1 MWPAM
6 PSTASFIASDSV
18 GCAKMLR
25 ATSSA
30 VRSHCWARVSA
41 GSSSVTSGP
50 IRWAPTISLYSASAT
65 IFTKPTPSA
74 MPRALPLAENGN
86 VDTLTSYPF
95 SLACSSE

>member
-6 PSTASFIASDSV
+6 PMNASFIASESV

-30 VRSHCWARVSA
+30 VRSHFWANVSA

-50 IRWAPTISLYSASAT
+50 IRWAPMISW
-65 IFTKPTPSA
+65 
-74 MPRALPLAENGN
+74 
-86 VDTLTSYPF
+86 
-95 SLACSSE
+95 CSGVGHDLH